1 MIIDSNIATLAS
13 LEPTALELL
22 KEPEV
27 VIKVKFHVN
36 LPSKGPMGIDAYLVY
51 HCTVRG
57 PPSKGGLRFSAN
69 VDLEDVIQ
77 LAEIMSYKCALMEL
91 PFGGAK
97 AGIRADY
104 NLPQLEKNMIV
115 REFVHKVRN
124 EFISGAYVAG
134 PDLGTSPKEMA
145 TIFGETHIRE
155 SVTGKP
161 IGIGGIPGRLQAT
174 GYGVAKIAGRAA
186 EEILNKDINDVTVA
200 IQGFGNVGFW
210 TFKNLYE
217 MGAKIVAVS
226 DVQGGTYDPNGLN
239 LDPLVEYNSQKKTVR
254 GFNGSSISNEELLSL
269 DVDILIPAAVENVIT
284 ERNVSSVRARLIIE
298 GANAPLSKEAHNIL
312 YNRKV
317 PVIPDIL
324 ANAGGVVASYE
335 EWRTSKAGLLIS
347 EKETLDDV
355 ERTLIKAFEDVLSFA
370 DTHKTSLRNAAYA
383 LAARRIADTM
393 IARGWI

>member
-1 MIIDSNIATLAS
+1 
-13 LEPTALELL
+13 
-22 KEPEV
+22 
-27 VIKVKFHVN
+27 
-36 LPSKGPMGIDAYLVY
+36 
-51 HCTVRG
+51 
-57 PPSKGGLRFSAN
+57 
-69 VDLEDVIQ
+69 
-77 LAEIMSYKCALMEL
+77 
-91 PFGGAK
+91 
-97 AGIRADY
+97 
-104 NLPQLEKNMIV
+104 
-115 REFVHKVRN
+115 
-124 EFISGAYVAG
+124 
-134 PDLGTSPKEMA
+134 
-145 TIFGETHIRE
+145 
-155 SVTGKP
+155 
-161 IGIGGIPGRLQAT
+161 
-174 GYGVAKIAGRAA
+174 VAKIAGRAA